1 MGGYGSGGYMGFS
14 SKATCNAQHRIDIRY
29 LKKIGVL
36 SNSWGS
42 GTLAWESRGERT
54 GSIRYKREED
64 WLSLI
69 YKAQRGNSDWCDIKQ
84 RIRLDQTSC
93 NFGGYRYWFI
103 CPDCGKRIGVLY
115 GAGIR
120 FLCRHCYNLAYA
132 SQNETASDRLLRKT
146 RKLRKRL
153 GVSAN
158 LTEPVLF
165 KPKGMHQKTFDELL
179 RQLRQLEGAV
189 VDNMISEMDRMRGLI
204 L

>member
-1 MGGYGSGGYMGFS
+1 MGGYGSGSYMRFG
-14 SKATCNAQHRIDIRY
+14 SKSTCEAQYRIDIRC

-42 GTLAWESRGERT
+42 GILVWKSRGKRS
-54 GSIRYKREED
+54 GSIRYRRED
-64 WLSLI
+64 SRLMLM
-69 YKAQRGNSDWCDIKQ
+69 YRTQRRGSDWRDITQ
-84 RIRLDQTSC
+84 QIWLDQTPC
-93 NFGGYRYWFI
+93 NYGGHRYWFL
-103 CPDCGKRIGVLY
+103 CPDCGKRVGVLY

-120 FLCRHCYNLAYA
+120 FLCRHCHSLAYA

-158 LTEPVLF
+158 MTESVLF

-179 RQLRQLEGAV
+179 RQHRQFEHAV
-189 VDNMISEMDRMRGLI
+189 VGNMLSDTKRMRGLM